1 MRAGARADVSAGAPP
16 NSLSVLPRIIIVG
29 LGPAGSDLL
38 LPAAR
43 SAIERVPAR
52 YTRTTRHPCVE
63 ELQYEGLQFS
73 TFDGIYELEEY
84 IASVYE
90 KIVGI
95 LIDVA
100 RARGE
105 VLYAVPGSPAV
116 AETTV
121 ELLRSADVALELE
134 VIPGLSFA
142 DLAWARLGVDPM
154 HAGARVVDGH
164 GFASRSRHEM
174 AIPLMSGA
182 PLLIAQCDSRSVL
195 SDVKLELLEH
205 RDPAMAVTVL
215 QRLGLSDERIVRMPL
230 AELDHADVVADHLTS
245 VFVPGAGRPHEVG
258 ESWVRFVALIERLRA
273 PGGCPWDAEQ
283 THHSLTRHLLE
294 ETYEVLEVIEQL
306 PASAPGGDE
315 PVDAALYALLE
326 EELGDLL
333 CQAVFHTTLA
343 KETGAF
349 TITEVVNGI
358 HDKLVRR
365 HPHVFG
371 EIEVS
376 GSEQVLR
383 NWEQIK
389 KEEKGVT
396 SLMDQVP
403 GNLPSLLYAH
413 KLYRK
418 AASGGLEWGPVSE
431 VASRVVREAEQLR
444 AASGLDIEA
453 RVGSLL
459 GAVVNLAYLQHL
471 DAEAALRGWAARF
484 RDQFQTMERL
494 AVDRGTSLESL
505 DPVAVSALWHEA
517 EGPTGVVH

>member
-1 MRAGARADVSAGAPP
+1 MTS
-16 NSLSVLPRIIIVG
+16 RIVVVG

-43 SAIERVPAR
+43 SAIERIPAR
-52 YTRTTRHPCVE
+52 YVRTTRHPCVE
-63 ELQYEGLQFS
+63 ELQRDGVQFS

-84 IASVYE
+84 ITSVYE
-90 KIVGI
+90 KIVEI

-100 RARGE
+100 RAEGE
-105 VLYAVPGSPAV
+105 VLYAVPGSPAL

-121 ELLRSADVALELE
+121 ELLLRSSAEVDVGVEVD

-154 HAGARVVDGH
+154 HEGARVVDGH
-164 GFASRSRHEM
+164 VFALRSRHEL
-174 AIPLMSGA
+174 AVPLTSGA
-182 PLLIAQCDSRSVL
+182 PLLIAQCDTRTVL
-195 SDVKLELLEH
+195 SDVKLALLEQ
-205 RDPAMAVTVL
+205 RDPETVVTVV
-215 QRLGLSDERIVRMPL
+215 QRLGLPDEQIVGVSL
-230 AELDHADVVADHLTS
+230 AELDHAGVDADHLTS
-245 VFVPGAGRPHEVG
+245 VYVPGAGAPGEVG

-306 PASAPGGDE
+306 PAEAPGGDE
-315 PVDAALYALLE
+315 PIDDALYALLE

-343 KETGAF
+343 RETGAF

-371 EIEVS
+371 EVEVS

-389 KEEKGVT
+389 KEEKGAA

-418 AASGGLEWGPVSE
+418 AASAGLELGSAADALGRVAQE
-431 VASRVVREAEQLR
+431 VEQLR
-444 AASGLDIEA
+444 AASEPDIEA
-453 RVGSLL
+453 RMGSLL
-459 GAVVNLAYLQHL
+459 GAVVNLAYVRHL

-484 RDQFQTMERL
+484 REQFQTMERL
-494 AVDRGTSLESL
+494 AEERGISLESL
-505 DPVAVSALWHEA
+505 DPTGVGALWHEV
-517 EGPTGVVH
+517 EGSADAAH